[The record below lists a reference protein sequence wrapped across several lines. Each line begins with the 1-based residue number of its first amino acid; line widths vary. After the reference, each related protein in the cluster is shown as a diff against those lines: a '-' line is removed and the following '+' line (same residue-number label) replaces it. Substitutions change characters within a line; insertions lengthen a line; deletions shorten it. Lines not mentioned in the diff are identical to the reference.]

1 MILPSLAPAQWAGAF
16 FVRSIFASP
25 ASPLSFN
32 IDELRD
38 LNVFN
43 SVQFSF
49 STLTA
54 SGGGEGV
61 PPFSRATVIEDPE
74 QPDCPLGTSRS
85 RQDSLTSFVSSFL
98 AMTE

>member
-54 SGGGEGV
+54 SGGGEGGY
-61 PPFSRATVIEDPE
+61 PFFRFLFFAMQT
-74 QPDCPLGTSRS
+74 LT
-85 RQDSLTSFVSSFL
+85 DSLLRAAPSQ
-98 AMTE
+98 